1 MADGGLLGELKE
13 MYASAG
19 SSIIGQDNMSSL
31 MSAQESVLEGM
42 SGVFTGPG
50 EDMVNGLKEMFEN
63 SLGGKVFGM
72 FEETVSKLMDFQL
85 SVKVDPTNV
94 NVNFNG
100 ANFLEGLR
108 DDIKKELIAK
118 VREELSQGKFNESG
132 QFQSKPGG
140 LS

>member
-1 MADGGLLGELKE
+1 MLIQKKAKLLQSGPSTIAD
-13 MYASAG
+13 A
-19 SSIIGQDNMSSL
+19 I
-31 MSAQESVLEGM
+31 
-42 SGVFTGPG
+42 SGAFTGPV
-50 EDMVNGLKEMFEN
+50 DGLKSLFED

-72 FEETVSKLMDFQL
+72 FEETVGKLMDFQL

>member
-1 MADGGLLGELKE
+1 MD
-13 MYASAG
+13 
-19 SSIIGQDNMSSL
+19 
-31 MSAQESVLEGM
+31 
-42 SGVFTGPG
+42 VFTGPG
-50 EDMVNGLKEMFEN
+50 EAMVGGLKDLFEN
-63 SLGGKVFGM
+63 SLGKGVFGM
-72 FEETVSKLMDFQL
+72 FEESVKKLSDFQL

-108 DDIKKELIAK
+108 DDIKQELLAK

-132 QFQSKPGG
+132 QFQTKPGG